1 MEEVRAIGEVAVV
14 QEELHL
20 LLVLVLVEVL
30 DAARVER
37 RAATNDAV
45 DGVALVQ

>member
-37 RAATNDAV
+37 LELRRMMPWTV
-45 DGVALVQ
+45 